1 MFLYNGRQVDVAKD
15 GMPDGTSPSV
25 AGGGY
30 PTSSSTSPS
39 SLAQVR
45 DVCAAAAQL
54 GQQQRHQHQQQQQQ
68 YTSDEGSYGGGGGAY
83 ESGYGGDDDGDYD
96 DYSDES
102 ETFVPQERQEFAMWE
117 EAGGDEGEAGSAG
130 AAGGGGGGGGGFVGG
145 IVDDLMSMEPPATPS
160 NTRDVWTGV
169 ESFLHSNGP
178 RYVFHGAD
186 VGQTGARGGGEGGR

>member
-15 GMPDGTSPSV
+15 GMPDGTPTSV

-130 AAGGGGGGGGGFVGG
+130 AAGGGGGGGGFVGG